1 MAIKNCYIYTRV
13 STAAQVEGYSLD
25 AQMETL
31 RGYAG
36 YKELRI
42 AGEYCDA
49 GKSGK
54 DIKGRPAFRQMMD
67 DVRSQKDAVDFV
79 LVFKLSRFGRN
90 AADILRSLQIL
101 EDYGINLVSVNEAI
115 DSSTPGG
122 KLTLSILSAV
132 AEMEHE
138 NITVQFMA
146 GKTQKILNGDW
157 SGGTIPY
164 GYRNIEHKL
173 VPDAYEAEIIRKIFE
188 LYGAEESTASS
199 VAVEMNNSS
208 YERRDM
214 QNGGTKPFTYD
225 FVART
230 LDNPF
235 YCGRLCY
242 NRKTNRKDRNG
253 KPLRSD
259 PSRIITVQGKHEAIV
274 SEEVWDRIHE
284 KRVRASEQHKK
295 SAPNVYVHVLSG
307 LVRCPV
313 CGGNLTGSVV
323 KTKNNAGDG
332 YYKSISYYQCRNSSK
347 QNGSLCSFTR
357 RLNQEIVDG
366 LVFEIIG
373 RLQCYGEFMTVLQ
386 NALCTGDTVESKEQR
401 LKELRTELSN
411 AEFLK
416 NKLGEQLDSL
426 NPMKAGYDK
435 KYERLSAKLDEAY
448 DRIDD
453 LEEELQET
461 KKELDSISKKAGSFT
476 NATEFLKHLK
486 SLTGKMTSEEKKEF
500 CNLLIEK
507 IEVFPEERTDG
518 RIIRSITFRFPLA
531 FDGQEFITNG
541 SDGNAVSLTLDCTDI
556 DIPLPQ
562 KGGIV
567 MQMMEDGSQK
577 VIVRKPTYAAIKRYV
592 KEHYG
597 SCVSTLNIAQIKRKY
612 VLDMGKAYNK
622 PEEPKSRVPR
632 CTPEKEKMI
641 LEALKHFDLLDEST
655 EYMEEEQS

>member
-67 DVRSQKDAVDFV
+67 DVRSQKDDVDFV

-90 AADILRSLQIL
+90 AADILRSLQVL
-101 EDYGINLVSVNEAI
+101 EDYGINLVSVNESI

-164 GYRNIEHKL
+164 GYRNVDHKL
-173 VPDAYEAEIIRKIFE
+173 IPDAYEAEIIRKIFE

-199 VAVEMNNSS
+199 VATEMNSS
-208 YERRDM
+208 LYERRDM

-259 PSRIITVQGKHEAIV
+259 PSRIITVQGNHEAIV

-284 KRVRASEQHKK
+284 KRVRVSEQHKK

-347 QNGSLCSFTR
+347 QNGGLCSFTR

-416 NKLGEQLDSL
+416 DKLGEQLDSL

-567 MQMMEDGSQK
+567 MQTMEDGSQK

-612 VLDMGKAYNK
+612 GLDMGKAYNK

-655 EYMEEEQS
+655 EYMEEE